1 MMGMQLPKHSDWQ
14 RCPSVAAATPNSGQR
29 RRVVPER
36 KRNGEMSR
44 KRSKKERNKTG
55 DMLVS

>member
-44 KRSKKERNKTG
+44 KRSKKEKRG
-55 DMLVS
+55 ICR